1 LLGSINIITI
11 FIIYQVKVFNLKYKG
26 ENGMIQV
33 CELSKLQEVKA
44 VIDKVHELNGVYELI
59 VNMVDKEKQTEMIDA
74 ILDIDTNL
82 LDINSLY
89 GWNQHVKRGNI
100 KNLILE
106 GTVPTEENLR
116 RYQDKVNMEVKK
128 LLEELK
134 PNPVP
139 IIYRNQ
145 NNEII
150 SRDYVS

>member
-1 LLGSINIITI
+1 
-11 FIIYQVKVFNLKYKG
+11 
-26 ENGMIQV
+26 MIQV
-33 CELSKLQEVKA
+33 CELSKLQEVKD

-74 ILDIDTNL
+74 ILDIDTDL

-106 GTVPTEENLR
+106 GTVPTEDNLR
-116 RYQDKVNMEVKK
+116 KYQDKVNMETNE
-128 LLEELK
+128 LLKNIK
-134 PNPVP
+134 PYPVP

-145 NNEII
+145 NNGII

>member
-1 LLGSINIITI
+1 
-11 FIIYQVKVFNLKYKG
+11 
-26 ENGMIQV
+26 MIQV

-100 KNLILE
+100 KSLILE

-116 RYQDKVNMEVKK
+116 KYQDKVNMEVKK
-128 LLEELK
+128 LLEKLK

-139 IIYRNQ
+139 IIYRDENKKV
-145 NNEII
+145 I
-150 SRDYVS
+150 SRGLVY